1 MNPPD
6 GYLPISDYGLIG
18 DMNSAALVSRGGSI
32 DWLCF
37 PRFDSPSVF
46 AAILDP
52 GRGGRLDVSVA
63 GAEANQAYLENTNVL
78 RTVFTTEGGTL
89 ELVDFMPC
97 YRKHHEF
104 EAFHEVH
111 RRLRCLEGTVTVQV
125 AFDPR
130 FGYSREE
137 THVEV
142 HEGGCLAT
150 GELTGLS
157 LVSDIPFGAAEAGAT
172 AEVTLEEGEERWL
185 ILRWNEDFLRPLEE
199 FLAAEKLEK
208 TVEYWRTWT
217 ERCTYGGPFG
227 DLVRRS
233 LLALKLM
240 IYEPTGAIV
249 AAPTTSLPEVPG
261 GPKNWDY
268 RYSWLRDAAFALRA
282 FHKCGYSEEERR
294 YRHWVMRR
302 LQGHT
307 LHPEELQ
314 IMYGVEGDA
323 RLLERS
329 LPHLRGYRGARPVR
343 IGNAAHD
350 QHQLDMCGALIDAL
364 YLSYHTDDDM
374 NDHVWR
380 TVAELAEFVA
390 DKWELPDY
398 GIWELRGE
406 RRRYVYSQVM
416 AWVALD
422 RAARV
427 ARRWGNPGRAERWEG
442 IAEEIRAHVLEAGFD
457 EELNSFVQYEGAKE
471 VDGSLLLM
479 PIVFFIDEN
488 DPRWQGTLD
497 RIRSQLG
504 EGVHIWRFKEDGPR
518 EGSFLMLSFW
528 LADVLIHGGHLEAGR
543 EVLRQVMAYANHVGL
558 FAEMLDPEAEAFLGN
573 FPQALTHMAL
583 VNAAVNLWEAE
594 TGTAS

>member
-1 MNPPD
+1 MAERD
-6 GYLPISDYGLIG
+6 AYRPIGDYGLIG
-18 DMNSAALVSRGGSI
+18 DMNSAALVSRAGSI

-52 GRGGRLDVSVA
+52 EVGGRLEVSLP
-63 GAEANQAYLENTNVL
+63 GAKTEQAYLEDTNIL
-78 RTVFTTEGGTL
+78 RSTLRTEGGVL
-89 ELVDFMPC
+89 ELVDYMPC
-97 YRKHHEF
+97 YRKHWEF

-111 RRLRCLEGTVTVQV
+111 RRLRCLAGEVTPRVYYE
-125 AFDPR
+125 PR
-130 FGYSREE
+130 FGYGQEP
-137 THVEV
+137 THLDVQ
-142 HEGGCLAT
+142 EGGCLAQ
-150 GELTGLS
+150 GELAWLS
-157 LVSDIPFGAAEAGAT
+157 LSSDLPFRKEKEAAT
-172 AEVTLEEGEERWL
+172 AEATLQAGDERWI
-185 ILRWNEDFLRPLEE
+185 ILRWNEDFLRPVEE

-208 TVEYWRTWT
+208 TQAYWREWAN
-217 ERCTYGGPFG
+217 RCTYEGPFHA
-227 DLVRRS
+227 LVRRS

-240 IYEPTGAIV
+240 IYEPTGAII

-282 FHKCGYSEEERR
+282 FHRCGYDQEERNYR
-294 YRHWVMRR
+294 YWVMRR

-329 LPHLRGYRGARPVR
+329 LPHLRGYRLAQPVR
-343 IGNAAHD
+343 VGNAAHD

-364 YLSYHTDDDM
+364 YLSYHTDEDM

-380 TVAELAEFVA
+380 TVAGLADFVA
-390 DKWELPDY
+390 ANWEKPDY

-422 RAARV
+422 RASRV
-427 ARRWGNPGRAERWEG
+427 GRRWGNPRRAERWEK
-442 IAEEIRAHVLEAGFD
+442 IAEEIRAHVMEAAFD
-457 EELNSFVQYEGAKE
+457 EKLNSFVQYEGSRE

-479 PIVFFIDEN
+479 PIVFFIDYD
-488 DPRWQGTLD
+488 DPRWQGTLQ
-497 RIRSQLG
+497 RIRTELG
-504 EGVHIWRFKEDGPR
+504 EGAHIWRFKEEGPR

-528 LADVLIHGGHLEAGR
+528 LADVLVHGGRIEEAR
-543 EVLRQVMAYANHVGL
+543 ETFEAVAAYANHVGL
-558 FAEMLDPEAEAFLGN
+558 FAEMHDPKSEEFLGN
-573 FPQALTHMAL
+573 FPQAFTHMAL
-583 VNAAVNLWEAE
+583 VNAAVNLYEAE
-594 TGTAS
+594 TATAS

>member
-1 MNPPD
+1 MASKED
-6 GYLPISDYGLIG
+6 YLSIGDYGLIG
-18 DMNSAALVSRGGSI
+18 DMNSAALVSREGSI

-46 AAILDP
+46 AHILDP
-52 GRGGRLDVSVA
+52 KRGGRLDVSVT
-63 GAEANQAYLENTNVL
+63 GAETEQAYVEDTNVL
-78 RTVFTTEGGTL
+78 RTVFKGPEGTL

-97 YRKHHEF
+97 YRKDYEY
-104 EAFHEVH
+104 EAYHEVH
-111 RRLRCLEGTVTVQV
+111 RRLRCMDGKITLDVV
-125 AFDPR
+125 FDPR

-137 THVEV
+137 TRVEV
-142 HEGGCLAT
+142 HEGGCLAE
-150 GELTGLS
+150 GELTWLS
-157 LVSDIPFGAAEAGAT
+157 LVSDIPFQEAKNGAT
-172 AEVTLEEGEERWL
+172 AEVSLEEGEERWL
-185 ILRWNEDFLRPLEE
+185 ILRWNEDSLRPLAE

-208 TVEYWRTWT
+208 TVDYWRGWT
-217 ERCTYGGPFG
+217 ERCTYRGPFE

-249 AAPTTSLPEVPG
+249 AAPTTSLPEIPG

-282 FHKCGYSEEERR
+282 FHKCGYDEEERG

-314 IMYGVEGDA
+314 IMYGVEGDR

-329 LPHLRGYRGARPVR
+329 LPHLRGYRGAKPVR

-364 YLSYHTDDDM
+364 YLSYRTDEDM

-380 TVAELAEFVA
+380 TIAELAEFVA
-390 DKWELPDY
+390 AKWEEPDY

-406 RRRYVYSQVM
+406 KRRYIYSQVM

-427 ARRWGNPGRAERWEG
+427 GRRWGNPRRAERWED
-442 IAEEIRAHVLEAGFD
+442 IAAEIRAHTLEVGFD
-457 EELNSFVQYEGAKE
+457 KELNSFVQYEGAKE

-479 PIVFFIDEN
+479 PIVYFIDEN
-488 DPRWQGTLD
+488 DPRWQGTLE
-497 RIRSQLG
+497 RIQSELG
-504 EGVHIWRFKEDGPR
+504 DGAHIWRLKDERPQ

-543 EVLRQVMAYANHVGL
+543 EALEQVMGYANHLGL
-558 FAEMLDPEAEAFLGN
+558 FAEMWNPEAGEFLGN

-583 VNAAVNLWEAE
+583 INAAHTLWDAE

>member
-1 MNPPD
+1 MNPAD
-6 GYLPISDYGLIG
+6 GYRPIGDYALIG
-18 DMNSAALVSRGGSI
+18 DMNSAALVSRQGSI

-37 PRFDSPSVF
+37 PHFDSPSVF

-52 GRGGRLDVSVA
+52 RQGGRLGISVA
-63 GAEANQAYLENTNVL
+63 GAEAHQTYQRDTNVL
-78 RTVFTTEGGTL
+78 RTVFKVAEGIL

-97 YRKHHEF
+97 YKKDYEF

-111 RRLRCLEGTVTVQV
+111 RRLRCIEGKVTLDAV
-125 AFDPR
+125 FDPR
-130 FGYSREE
+130 FGYGREE
-137 THVEV
+137 TYVEV
-142 HEGGCLAT
+142 LDEGCLAE
-150 GELTGLS
+150 GELTWLS
-157 LVSDIPFGAAEAGAT
+157 LASDIRFRKAKEGASAK
-172 AEVTLEEGEERWL
+172 VTLEEGEDRWL

-199 FLAAEKLEK
+199 FRAAEKLEK
-208 TVEYWRTWT
+208 TLDYWRGWT
-217 ERCTYGGPFG
+217 DRCTYEGPFKE
-227 DLVRRS
+227 LVRRS
-233 LLALKLM
+233 LLTLKLM

-261 GPKNWDY
+261 GTKNWDY

-282 FHKCGYSEEERR
+282 FHKCGYDEEERR
-294 YRHWVMRR
+294 YRQWVMRR
-302 LQGHT
+302 LHGHT

-314 IMYGVEGDA
+314 IMYGVEGEA
-323 RLLERS
+323 RLLERP

-350 QHQLDMCGALIDAL
+350 QHQLDIYGALIDAL
-364 YLSYHTDDDM
+364 YLSYRTDEDM

-380 TVAELAEFVA
+380 TIAELAEFVA
-390 DKWELPDY
+390 DNWEAPDS

-406 RRRYVYSQVM
+406 KRRYVYSQVM

-427 ARRWGNPGRAERWEG
+427 GRRWGNPQRAVRWEK
-442 IAEEIRAHVLEAGFD
+442 IAEEIRTHVLKAGFD

-479 PIVFFIDEN
+479 PIVFFIEEH
-488 DPRWQGTLD
+488 DPRWQGTLE
-497 RIRSQLG
+497 RIRSQLA
-504 EGVHIWRFKEDGPR
+504 EGAHIWRFREEGPR

-528 LADVLIHGGHLEAGR
+528 LADVLIHGGHLKAGR
-543 EVLRQVMAYANHVGL
+543 ETLQQVMAYANHVGL
-558 FAEMLDPEAEAFLGN
+558 FAEMWDPEAEEFLGN